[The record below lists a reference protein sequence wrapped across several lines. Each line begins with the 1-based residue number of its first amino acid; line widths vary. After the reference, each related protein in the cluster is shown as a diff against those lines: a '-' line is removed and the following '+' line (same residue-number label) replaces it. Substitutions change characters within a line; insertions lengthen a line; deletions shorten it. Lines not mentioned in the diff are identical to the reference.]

1 MKSIL
6 TDELFWKIFSDCKK
20 GIDFSLS
27 SGLVFFAR
35 LCAFASLRETA

>member
-6 TDELFWKIFSDCKK
+6 TDELFWKIFSDYKK

-27 SGLVFFAR
+27 SGLVCLCEALR
-35 LCAFASLRETA
+35 LCVFA